1 MDRFRRT
8 AAQQALRQLV
18 ADATAEEVSLSRCF
32 CHDADWAGTEQP
44 EQRLP
49 SRRTDSPMK
58 SGRVTVYF
66 AALLARTEDGW
77 EASDTELDDVE
88 TLTDL
93 TDLARDASV
102 DEDTVL
108 VYIEQEDAWFGVVRV
123 DGEEDPRIYVSD
135 ASAAARSSYGEILLT
150 DELLGR
156 EPGAGDEIAA
166 LEELVDLDG
175 TEDGEPEVSEDA
187 AVGGRADPAA
197 DDDVSPLDAV
207 PPGPLGDLALLADF
221 GLAEKELLTLR
232 TDALGEITDALG
244 AAEVMESV
252 R

>member
-1 MDRFRRT
+1 M
-8 AAQQALRQLV
+8 
-18 ADATAEEVSLSRCF
+18 
-32 CHDADWAGTEQP
+32 
-44 EQRLP
+44 
-49 SRRTDSPMK
+49 
-58 SGRVTVYF
+58 YF

-88 TLTDL
+88 TLSDL
-93 TDLARDASV
+93 TDLAREVSV

-150 DELLGR
+150 DEVLGR
-156 EPGAGDEIAA
+156 EPGAEDEIAA

-175 TEDGEPEVSEDA
+175 TEDGEPEQSA
-187 AVGGRADPAA
+187 AVAVDP
-197 DDDVSPLDAV
+197 DEDGPDPDTV
-207 PPGPLGDLALLADF
+207 PAGPIGELGILADL
-221 GLAEKELLTLR
+221 GLSEKELLTLQ
-232 TDALGEITDALG
+232 TDALSEIAEAVG
-244 AAEVMESV
+244 AAEVLESV

>member
-1 MDRFRRT
+1 M
-8 AAQQALRQLV
+8 
-18 ADATAEEVSLSRCF
+18 
-32 CHDADWAGTEQP
+32 
-44 EQRLP
+44 
-49 SRRTDSPMK
+49 
-58 SGRVTVYF
+58 YF

-88 TLTDL
+88 TLSDL

-123 DGEEDPRIYVSD
+123 DGEEDPRIYISD

-156 EPGAGDEIAA
+156 EPGADDEIAA

-175 TEDGEPEVSEDA
+175 TEDGEPDEAKDSADGRTAA
-187 AVGGRADPAA
+187 AVADP
-197 DDDVSPLDAV
+197 DPDPDLDHDPDAV
-207 PPGPLGDLALLADF
+207 PAGPLGDLGVLADL
-221 GLAEKELLTLR
+221 GLSEKQLLTLR
-232 TDALGEITDALG
+232 TDALVEIADALG
-244 AAEVMESV
+244 AAEVLETV

>member
-1 MDRFRRT
+1 M
-8 AAQQALRQLV
+8 
-18 ADATAEEVSLSRCF
+18 
-32 CHDADWAGTEQP
+32 
-44 EQRLP
+44 
-49 SRRTDSPMK
+49 
-58 SGRVTVYF
+58 YF

-88 TLTDL
+88 TLSDL
-93 TDLARDASV
+93 TDLAREASV

-150 DELLGR
+150 DEVLGR
-156 EPGAGDEIAA
+156 EPGAEDEIAA

-175 TEDGEPEVSEDA
+175 TEDGEPERPAPA
-187 AVGGRADPAA
+187 AVDP
-197 DDDVSPLDAV
+197 DEDGPDPDAV
-207 PPGPLGDLALLADF
+207 PAGPIGELGVLADL
-221 GLAEKELLTLR
+221 GMSEKELLTLQ
-232 TDALGEITDALG
+232 TDALSEIAEAVG
-244 AAEVMESV
+244 AAEVLESV

>member
-1 MDRFRRT
+1 M
-8 AAQQALRQLV
+8 
-18 ADATAEEVSLSRCF
+18 
-32 CHDADWAGTEQP
+32 
-44 EQRLP
+44 
-49 SRRTDSPMK
+49 
-58 SGRVTVYF
+58 YF

-88 TLTDL
+88 TLSDL
-93 TDLARDASV
+93 TDLAQEASV

-108 VYIEQEDAWFGVVRV
+108 VYIEQEDAWFGILRV

-156 EPGAGDEIAA
+156 EPGAEDEIAA

-175 TEDGEPEVSEDA
+175 TEDGEPDGPAGSATSSPTTTDRTTTRDADTDSDPDSPSESDSDS
-187 AVGGRADPAA
+187 VPA
-197 DDDVSPLDAV
+197 
-207 PPGPLGDLALLADF
+207 GPIGELGILADF
-221 GLAEKELLTLR
+221 GVSEKDLLTLR
-232 TDALGEITDALG
+232 TDALTEIADALG
-244 AAEVMESV
+244 AAEVLEAV

>member
-1 MDRFRRT
+1 M
-8 AAQQALRQLV
+8 
-18 ADATAEEVSLSRCF
+18 
-32 CHDADWAGTEQP
+32 
-44 EQRLP
+44 
-49 SRRTDSPMK
+49 
-58 SGRVTVYF
+58 YF

-88 TLTDL
+88 TLSDL
-93 TDLARDASV
+93 TDLAREASV

-150 DELLGR
+150 DEMLGR
-156 EPGAGDEIAA
+156 EPGAEDEIAA

-175 TEDGEPEVSEDA
+175 TEDGEP
-187 AVGGRADPAA
+187 GRPAPAA
-197 DDDVSPLDAV
+197 DTDDDAPDPDAV
-207 PPGPLGDLALLADF
+207 PAGPIGELGVLADL
-221 GLAEKELLTLR
+221 GMSEKELLTLQ
-232 TDALGEITDALG
+232 TDALAEIAEAVG
-244 AAEVMESV
+244 AAEVLESV